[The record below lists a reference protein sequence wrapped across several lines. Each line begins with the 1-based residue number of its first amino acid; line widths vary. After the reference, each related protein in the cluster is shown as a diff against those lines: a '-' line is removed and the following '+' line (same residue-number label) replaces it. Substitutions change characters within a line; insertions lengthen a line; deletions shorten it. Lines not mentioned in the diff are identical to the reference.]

1 MSVTTRD
8 RIIEAALTLAA
19 ERGLSEVTMIDVART
34 ADVARAT
41 LYNHYRDV
49 PSILAD
55 AAERHN
61 ADAITGLRQSLA
73 VVATPTE
80 IIEQLVRYVAS
91 ISAHGHTLT
100 THHGLPADL
109 RHRLSAFD
117 DELDRWIAEA
127 LIDGAATGEFR
138 ADLDADTTT
147 ALVRHM
153 LIGISELVAESP
165 RRTAEIVRQGT
176 DTILAA
182 ITSAPGD

>member
-1 MSVTTRD
+1 VSAGTRD
-8 RIIEAALTLAA
+8 RIIDAALTLAA
-19 ERGLSEVTMIDVART
+19 ARGLSEVTMIDIART

-41 LYNHYRDV
+41 LYNHYPDV
-49 PSILAD
+49 ASILAD

-61 ADAITGLRQSLA
+61 DDAIAGLRQSLA

-80 IIEQLVRYVAS
+80 VIQQLVRYVAS

-100 THHGLPADL
+100 THHGLPPDL

-117 DELDRWIAEA
+117 DELDRRIAEA
-127 LIDGAATGEFR
+127 LAAGISTGQFR

-147 ALVRHM
+147 TLVRHM
-153 LIGISELVAESP
+153 LIGISELVASSP
-165 RRTAEIVRQGT
+165 RRTADIVRGGT

-182 ITSAPGD
+182 LASAAGD